1 MGSMFVPIFSACRTT
16 TVAPQFK
23 TKDLLMSEESRND
36 LVEYWRSHAGDDNPA
51 GPLFISG
58 AYAEAD
64 IGCEAAAVTEQ
75 CGTICTGSA
84 TFQCC

>member
-1 MGSMFVPIFSACRTT
+1 
-16 TVAPQFK
+16 
-23 TKDLLMSEESRND
+23 MSEESRND